1 MLKFTESR
9 FDAKCAHSEIGNL
22 SRYVFFK
29 SNLILGNI
37 KHENEYK
44 TFENESNTKSYRVQE
59 KLIEYKI
66 FKLKYGHLKLLFKAL

>member
-1 MLKFTESR
+1 M
-9 FDAKCAHSEIGNL
+9 
-22 SRYVFFK
+22 FFK

-44 TFENESNTKSYRVQE
+44 TFENKSNTKSYRIQE

-66 FKLKYGHLKLLFKAL
+66 FKLKYGHLKRLFKAV